1 VAVPP
6 LPEEFDVPLTTGAGL
21 SGGTQFDDVPDAETL
36 DIGELAGDPAI
47 AFRRTLGMFA
57 TGVTV
62 LTTRRGD
69 QVHGMT
75 ANAFMSVSLEPPL
88 VLISL
93 ARQAR
98 LSSMLHEGTRYGV
111 SVLAD
116 GQAGL
121 SDRFAGRESEDVP
134 EPRFVTVRETPL
146 VDGALAHLVARV
158 VRSYWGGDHS
168 LFLGQV
174 EYARYGEGRPLL
186 FHRGQYE
193 RIVDDP
199 GVFSALPKALLDPLL
214 ARGEEVTFIDGET
227 VMRLGE
233 PADALYLVLEGAVR
247 VERPGRLTQIV
258 PGELVGEIQVLAGG
272 PRTANVHAEGS
283 VRMLRVPREA
293 VIAALEA
300 DSRAAMGL
308 IEVLANRFRELA

>member
-1 VAVPP
+1 MSSDAPP
-6 LPEEFDVPLTTGAGL
+6 PREFEIDLPGGFSPGALEGL
-21 SGGTQFDDVPDAETL
+21 GDSAFDDVPVSELIDVGDL
-36 DIGELAGDPAI
+36 DSDPAI

-121 SDRFAGRESEDVP
+121 SDRFAGRESEELP

-146 VDGALAHLVARV
+146 VDGALAHFVARV
-158 VRSYWGGDHS
+158 ERSYWGGDHS
-168 LFLGQV
+168 LFLGRV
-174 EYARYGEGRPLL
+174 EYARTGSGTPLL
-186 FHRGQYE
+186 FHGGRYE
-193 RIVDDP
+193 R
-199 GVFSALPKALLDPLL
+199 
-214 ARGEEVTFIDGET
+214 
-227 VMRLGE
+227 LG
-233 PADALYLVLEGAVR
+233 A
-247 VERPGRLTQIV
+247 Q
-258 PGELVGEIQVLAGG
+258 
-272 PRTANVHAEGS
+272 
-283 VRMLRVPREA
+283 
-293 VIAALEA
+293 
-300 DSRAAMGL
+300 
-308 IEVLANRFRELA
+308 

>member
-1 VAVPP
+1 VGSTS

-21 SGGTQFDDVPDAETL
+21 SGGTQFDDVPDTETL

-62 LTTRRGD
+62 LTTLRGD

-75 ANAFMSVSLEPPL
+75 ANAFMSVSLSPPL

-93 ARQAR
+93 ERRAR
-98 LSSMLHEGTRYGV
+98 LCSMLHEGTRYGV

-121 SDRFAGRESEDVP
+121 SDRFAGRADDDLP
-134 EPRFVTVRETPL
+134 EPRFVTVRDTPL

-168 LFLGQV
+168 LFLGRV
-174 EYARYGEGRPLL
+174 EYARHHSGSPLL
-186 FHRGQYE
+186 FHGGRYE
-193 RIVDDP
+193 R
-199 GVFSALPKALLDPLL
+199 
-214 ARGEEVTFIDGET
+214 
-227 VMRLGE
+227 LGQ
-233 PADALYLVLEGAVR
+233 A
-247 VERPGRLTQIV
+247 
-258 PGELVGEIQVLAGG
+258 
-272 PRTANVHAEGS
+272 S
-283 VRMLRVPREA
+283 
-293 VIAALEA
+293 
-300 DSRAAMGL
+300 
-308 IEVLANRFRELA
+308 

>member
-1 VAVPP
+1 MPP

-121 SDRFAGRESEDVP
+121 SDRFAGRESEEVP

-214 ARGEEVTFIDGET
+214 ARGEEVTFLDGET